1 LGLVIQKAIS
11 ASLLFVFVVTKFS
24 EKPMQNVNTASWILI
39 DLILR
44 LSKQATIK
52 ILVLN
57 SSIILMNNVIR

>member
-1 LGLVIQKAIS
+1 MGLVIQKAIS

>member
-1 LGLVIQKAIS
+1 MGLVIQKAIS

-24 EKPMQNVNTASWILI
+24 DKPMQNVNTASWILI